1 MSEARSKKACR
12 VNGYSRARIS
22 ILGLDPNPCATGR
35 RDAKICPS
43 LKGKLAGPCKKA
55 ATSSMLGLTS
65 MSMLAVAVFPYVH
78 VPAGVGAADKE
89 NMPKGTAASDRRVRD
104 GLVDRDQHVSMPSPA
119 EICKGKLKQE
129 SQGLPGNKKQ
139 GPVDSLTGP
148 DGQASIDV
156 L

>member
-1 MSEARSKKACR
+1 MVFPEPMGKPGPVEDFPNAAKMSEARSKKACR

-78 VPAGVGAADKE
+78 VPAGK
-89 NMPKGTAASDRRVRD
+89 
-104 GLVDRDQHVSMPSPA
+104 
-119 EICKGKLKQE
+119 
-129 SQGLPGNKKQ
+129 
-139 GPVDSLTGP
+139 
-148 DGQASIDV
+148 
-156 L
+156 